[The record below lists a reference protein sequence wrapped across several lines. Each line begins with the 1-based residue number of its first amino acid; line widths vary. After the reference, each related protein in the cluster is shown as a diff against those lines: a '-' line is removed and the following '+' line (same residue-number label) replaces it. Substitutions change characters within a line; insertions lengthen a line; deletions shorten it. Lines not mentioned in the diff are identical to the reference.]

1 MPAWRFVIILA
12 LTSLLPTVPTVGLA
26 CVIFGADQSAVDR
39 VQSSWGPA
47 EAAMRKGSYSQ
58 ALDELRSTAQY
69 LPTIHNPNTRR
80 CVGEGA
86 NIRIT
91 SASAGQKYL
100 ATHPGDLAGAK
111 VAADA
116 AWRAF
121 PMSHNCP

>member
-1 MPAWRFVIILA
+1 MRACRFVIILA
-12 LTSLLPTVPTVGLA
+12 LTSLLPTVGLA
-26 CVIFGADQSAVDR
+26 CVTFGADQSAVDR

-47 EAAMRKGSYSQ
+47 EAAIKKGSYSK

-69 LPTIHNPNTRR
+69 LPTIHDPNTRR

-100 ATHPGDLAGAK
+100 VAHPGDLAGAR

-121 PMSHNCP
+121 PMSHNCR